1 MGAVQTIEF
10 FPGTGHLLLSGGN
23 DTKVKIW
30 DVYNKRTVKR
40 T

>member
-1 MGAVQTIEF
+1 MGPVQTIEF